1 MLNINTILNNKV
13 MEVLGGNKE
22 LTNKVMNTV
31 FNTMYEQAKIAK
43 QAIQVKDYKLT
54 IYPVNSN
61 KATNV
66 NKNKVKNTT
75 KNSIRRI
82 AIIGPNDKA
91 LKECVSLQERMY
103 NYVKNVIKHYGQ
115 AQFVTCPDINYMD
128 LECII
133 AAACDRVNKE
143 NNKMIA
149 KMINYIGIK
158 DDKRHHSASVLT
170 LKAHKPIYN
179 AINCAD
185 EVILLANKNNMKED
199 HLAVKMAQVIE
210 ANVKKKGIK
219 KLFQHINIGKDEKQ
233 SNDTNEVKKCKDNIV
248 VSFITEEEL
257 DNIDTIFREKSIQD
271 VEKGQYKN
279 ILKTYKGNSKKD
291 LKYLIISYL
300 FVCGGKK
307 GKYSGATLGS
317 FKRLINT
324 ANKKGVEEAV
334 NELCTLGEINIEDI
348 PAGQN

>member
-1 MLNINTILNNKV
+1 MLNINTILNNKI

-43 QAIQVKDYKLT
+43 QAIQIKDYKLT

-115 AQFVTCPDINYMD
+115 AQFITCPDINYMD

-143 NNKMIA
+143 NNKMVA
-149 KMINYIGIK
+149 KIINYIGIK

-210 ANVKKKGIK
+210 VNIKKKGIK

-233 SNDTNEVKKCKDNIV
+233 SNDTNKVKNVKI
-248 VSFITEEEL
+248 
-257 DNIDTIFREKSIQD
+257 
-271 VEKGQYKN
+271 
-279 ILKTYKGNSKKD
+279 IL
-291 LKYLIISYL
+291 LYLL
-300 FVCGGKK
+300 
-307 GKYSGATLGS
+307 
-317 FKRLINT
+317 
-324 ANKKGVEEAV
+324 
-334 NELCTLGEINIEDI
+334 
-348 PAGQN
+348 